1 MPTISRI
8 NDMKQ
13 TYYDGRSKLRLSEIE
28 DLMKKHRIIV
38 PPLSRRTL
46 TKMCEE
52 GAFETAGGKP
62 TSFGWLVYE
71 DSFWNWAR
79 KLNEG
84 TTEDAKDEQIDR
96 HGSN

>member
-1 MPTISRI
+1 
-8 NDMKQ
+8 MKQ
-13 TYYDGRSKLRLSEIE
+13 TFNYDGRVKLRLSEID

-52 GAFETAGGKP
+52 GILETAGKKP

-71 DSFWNWAR
+71 DSFWKWVKELSGGMNR
-79 KLNEG
+79 
-84 TTEDAKDEQIDR
+84 
-96 HGSN
+96 